1 MPLIETQRFLGTP
14 KERDEVPN
22 GTFFY
27 TWLSE
32 HNLHQDICI
41 RVNGVALKDDDE
53 FNFELKET
61 DHVVIY

>member
-41 RVNGVALKDDDE
+41 RVNGVALKDDD
-53 FNFELKET
+53 
-61 DHVVIY
+61 